1 MHNKSYIKQM
11 GITFFQHFM
20 TSLIIT
26 LKKLIQFGKAVQIR
40 QLQQRD
46 FEMIRV
52 VEGCFSALVHELTP
66 FLFLLSLH
74 KSLSVKLIIKSG
86 IVPADFICVF
96 VNIEDLKPLVLSCAM
111 GVGTSRSPGVLWFL
125 SWLLTSVTHASGDS
139 SLGFDFSLS
148 YLCVHTY

>member
-1 MHNKSYIKQM
+1 M
-11 GITFFQHFM
+11 GITFFKHFM

-26 LKKLIQFGKAVQIR
+26 LKKLIQFGKVVLIR

-52 VEGCFSALVHELTP
+52 VEGWFSVLVRELTP

-86 IVPADFICVF
+86 IVPADFICDF
-96 VNIEDLKPLVLSCAM
+96 VNIEDLKPLILSCAM
-111 GVGTSRSPGVLWFL
+111 GVGTSPSPGVL
-125 SWLLTSVTHASGDS
+125 
-139 SLGFDFSLS
+139 
-148 YLCVHTY
+148 